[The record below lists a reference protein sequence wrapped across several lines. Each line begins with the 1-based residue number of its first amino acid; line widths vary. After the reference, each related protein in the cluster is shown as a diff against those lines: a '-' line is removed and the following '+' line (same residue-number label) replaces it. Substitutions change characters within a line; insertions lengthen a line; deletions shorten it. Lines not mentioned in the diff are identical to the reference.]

1 MGQKTHPIGFRLG
14 IVHDWQS
21 KWYAS
26 KKDYSKFLMED
37 LEIKRYIKNRY
48 RVAGVSKVVIERI
61 ASKVKVRIFSARP
74 GIIIGRKG
82 AEVEQLKKKLEEIT
96 QGKEITIAVDEIR
109 IPELDAQLVAE
120 DIAMQIER
128 RVSHRRVMKRAIDNA
143 IKAGAKGVKIQVKGR
158 LGGADLARAE
168 WFLVGRMPL
177 QTLRANI
184 DYGYARASTKYSII
198 GVKVWIYKG
207 DVLKGGKEEILQKIE
222 EDLMKVSKEVQ

>member
-82 AEVEQLKKKLEEIT
+82 AEVEQQRNLKK
-96 QGKEITIAVDEIR
+96 
-109 IPELDAQLVAE
+109 
-120 DIAMQIER
+120 
-128 RVSHRRVMKRAIDNA
+128 
-143 IKAGAKGVKIQVKGR
+143 
-158 LGGADLARAE
+158 
-168 WFLVGRMPL
+168 
-177 QTLRANI
+177 
-184 DYGYARASTKYSII
+184 
-198 GVKVWIYKG
+198 
-207 DVLKGGKEEILQKIE
+207 
-222 EDLMKVSKEVQ
+222 